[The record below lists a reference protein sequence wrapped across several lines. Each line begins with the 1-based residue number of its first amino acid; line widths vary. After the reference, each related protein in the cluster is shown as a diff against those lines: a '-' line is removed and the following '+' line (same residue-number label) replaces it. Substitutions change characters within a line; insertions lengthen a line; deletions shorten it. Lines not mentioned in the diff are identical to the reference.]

1 MWHVLGAGATGCL
14 WGARL
19 ARRIPVQL
27 LLRDQIHRSG
37 HMCITV
43 SDGFTP
49 ERTRWMQDVSVS
61 DVHADSPIERLL
73 IMTKAHHAVD
83 AVNSLKHR
91 ITPDTLAVLMCN
103 GMGIAEQLDS
113 LRSMLLIGSSTHGS
127 YIESREGN
135 RCRCQSASDLQWPM
149 QCSPI
154 HLVSM

>member
-14 WGARL
+14 WSARL

-37 HMCITV
+37 HMCISV
-43 SDGFTP
+43 SDEFTP
-49 ERTRWMQDVSVS
+49 ERTRWTQDVPVS

-91 ITPDTLAVLMCN
+91 ITPDTLAVLMSN

-113 LRSMLLIGSSTHGS
+113 LRSKLLIGSSTHGS

-135 RCRCQSASDLQWPM
+135 R
-149 QCSPI
+149 
-154 HLVSM
+154 